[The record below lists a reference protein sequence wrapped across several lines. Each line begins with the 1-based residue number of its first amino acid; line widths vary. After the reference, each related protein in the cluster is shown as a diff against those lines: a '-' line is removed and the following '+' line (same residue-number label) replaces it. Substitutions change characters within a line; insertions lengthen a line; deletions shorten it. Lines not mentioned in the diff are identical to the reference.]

1 MPALSK
7 RVVGML
13 PMLALLAACSNYPPA
28 STTSVP
34 PPSATV
40 TPTAPLAGTT
50 VPPPA
55 VATTTSAPVRLTS
68 AQITSLL
75 ANNTAVG
82 VSQSGQ
88 PYAVYFTSDGRAH
101 FRGGAAGDVTDT
113 GTWRVLPDGQLC
125 SRLPHVSNGAE
136 ECYIL
141 SRTGNVTLFHRL
153 DGVAI
158 GSFRVLSG
166 NIENL

>member
-7 RVVGML
+7 RIVGML
-13 PMLALLAACSNYPPA
+13 PMLALVAACSMNPPENTA
-28 STTSVP
+28 IVP
-34 PPSATV
+34 PPSPAV

-50 VPPPA
+50 VPPPP
-55 VATTTSAPVRLTS
+55 ATTASTPVRLSS
-68 AQITSLL
+68 AQIMTML
-75 ANNTAVG
+75 ANNTAIG

-101 FRGGAAGDVTDT
+101 FRGGPDGDVTDS

-125 SRLPHVSNGAE
+125 SRLPRVSNGTE
-136 ECYIL
+136 ECYVL
-141 SRTGNVTLFHRL
+141 SHTGNVTLFHRP

-158 GSFRVLSG
+158 GSFRVLPG
-166 NIENL
+166 NPENL